1 MCQALAEG
9 STGQYR
15 AWREETFPLRWHD
28 TCKRAYTVV
37 PAQMSRQWACR
48 MSTHSQNKSLSLSS
62 YRTKQ
67 MNYHTS
73 EDRAGLLAQQLQG

>member
-15 AWREETFPLRWHD
+15 AWREEMFPLRWHD
-28 TCKRAYTVV
+28 TCKGGYTVTS
-37 PAQMSRQWACR
+37 AQMSRKWACR
-48 MSTHSQNKSLSLSS
+48 KSTLAEQSLSILG
-62 YRTKQ
+62 YRTRQIKC
-67 MNYHTS
+67 YTS